1 MNGNHARRYTG
12 APRPTIEANPQKLAR
27 AAVLLCVSLFIAAP
41 ATAHHSFAK
50 FDRQRSIELE
60 GELAEV
66 RWQNPHVQFTLR
78 SRGADGQEQ
87 TWKLETNSPGIL
99 RRTGL
104 GPELVA
110 VGDRV
115 KVAGN
120 PAVDGSLEL
129 NATNMLLADG
139 REVSLGF
146 GGPPRFAG
154 RAIGDGRAWAV
165 ADGDKT
171 RPELG
176 LFRVWSSTFA
186 GGALLFPDMGG
197 RGFTVLDYPL
207 TPEAR
212 RAVQA
217 FDSVA
222 GSQRLANDCTPKGM
236 PWIMEQPYDLA
247 FERSGDDV
255 VLKLEEFDV
264 ARRIRMEWKGDRAAQ
279 PFTPHGFSTG
289 VWQDRTLVVTTT
301 NLNSPNFKF
310 EIPASDKA
318 EIVERFT
325 PTVAGDRLDYEIVV
339 TDPVTFTEP
348 VKMAKYWLSIP
359 GQVLDA
365 YNCGAPLA
373 R

>member
-1 MNGNHARRYTG
+1 M
-12 APRPTIEANPQKLAR
+12 IEHIAR
-27 AAVLLCVSLFIAAP
+27 AAGRLGVSLLVAAP
-41 ATAHHSFAK
+41 ASAHHSFAK

-60 GELAEV
+60 GELVEV

-78 SRGADGQEQ
+78 SRGADGQAQ
-87 TWKLETNSPGIL
+87 TWRLETNSPGIL
-99 RRTGL
+99 RRTGV

-110 VGDRV
+110 VGARV
-115 KVAGN
+115 QVAGN
-120 PAVDGSLEL
+120 PAVDGSFEL
-129 NATNMLLADG
+129 NATNILLTDG
-139 REVSLGF
+139 REVSLD
-146 GGPPRFAG
+146 PRAPLRFAG
-154 RAIGDGRAWAV
+154 RGVGDGRAWAV
-165 ADGDKT
+165 AEGDKT

-186 GGALLFPDMGG
+186 GAALLFTDTARP
-197 RGFTVLDYPL
+197 GFTLLDYPL
-207 TPEAR
+207 TAEAR

-217 FDSVA
+217 FDAVA
-222 GSQRLANDCTPKGM
+222 GSRRLANDCTPKGM
-236 PWIMEQPYDLA
+236 PWIMEQPYDL
-247 FERSGDDV
+247 ELSRSGSDV

-264 ARRIRMEWKGDRAAQ
+264 ERRIHVEWNGDRAAQ

-310 EIPASDKA
+310 EIPASDQA

-359 GQVLDA
+359 GQILDA
-365 YNCGAPLA
+365 YNCGAPLPQ
-373 R
+373 

>member
-1 MNGNHARRYTG
+1 M
-12 APRPTIEANPQKLAR
+12 IEPKLVAR
-27 AAVLLCVSLFIAAP
+27 AAALLCVSLLDRSAGDRASQLREVRPAAQHR
-41 ATAHHSFAK
+41 ARGRA
-50 FDRQRSIELE
+50 RRSA
-60 GELAEV
+60 LAEPA
-66 RWQNPHVQFTLR
+66 RQFTLR

-154 RAIGDGRAWAV
+154 RAIGDGRAWTV

-176 LFRVWSSTFA
+176 LFRVWSSTFV

-264 ARRIRMEWKGDRAAQ
+264 ARRVRMEWQGDRAAQ
-279 PFTPHGFSTG
+279 AFTPHGFSTG
-289 VWQDRTLVVTTT
+289 VWQDRTLVVTTHQ
-301 NLNSPNFKF
+301 LELAELQVRDPG
-310 EIPASDKA
+310 ERQRP

-325 PTVAGDRLDYEIVV
+325 PTTAGDRLDYEIVV
-339 TDPVTFTEP
+339 TDPGTFTEP
-348 VKMAKYWLSIP
+348 VKMAKYWLVDP
-359 GQVLDA
+359 GPGPGRLQLWSAV
-365 YNCGAPLA
+365 GAVTLSRPSFSCRSRLK
-373 R
+373 